1 MSDTLRAHADVILP
15 GLRARI
21 ARLDAAR
28 PQLDE
33 ILRAGL
39 MAHHAGARVTLEMRE
54 ERLRSWHRLMLDEE
68 RGPMLTAYADNSI
81 GTVDLGDGPL
91 VVLRPVRE
99 SGRDF
104 GQALVWLRQ
113 GERVRR
119 AAWRRA
125 YRYLVR
131 RPDEAGDGLYLVESR
146 ADDARW
152 IGESEDLLAFDY
164 ELVP

>member
-1 MSDTLRAHADVILP
+1 MPDALIRDADAIMP
-15 GLRARI
+15 GLRARL
-21 ARLDAAR
+21 ARLDAVR
-28 PQLDE
+28 PRLEE
-33 ILRAGL
+33 IYL
-39 MAHHAGARVTLEMRE
+39 AGALADAVGGRVTLEMPE
-54 ERLRSWHRLMLDEE
+54 VRLRSWHSLMLDE
-68 RGPMLTAYADNSI
+68 GQDHMMTAYADQSI
-81 GTVDLGDGPL
+81 GMVDAGNGPL
-91 VVLRPVRE
+91 IVLRPVRE

-119 AAWRRA
+119 ATWRRA

-131 RPDEAGDGLYLVESR
+131 RPDDQGDGLYLVEPR

-152 IGESEDLLAFDY
+152 VGDSEDLLALDY

>member
-1 MSDTLRAHADVILP
+1 MSDTLIAHADAIMP
-15 GLRARI
+15 GLRARL
-21 ARLDAAR
+21 ARLDAVR
-28 PQLDE
+28 PRLEE
-33 ILRAGL
+33 IYLTSA
-39 MAHHAGARVTLEMRE
+39 MADAVGGCVILEMPE
-54 ERLRSWHRLMLDEE
+54 ARLRSWHMVMINEGQSHWLSEK
-68 RGPMLTAYADNSI
+68 ADGSI
-81 GTVDLGDGPL
+81 VLVDAGNGPL
-91 VVLRPVRE
+91 VTLRPVAVT
-99 SGRDF
+99 GRDF
-104 GQALVWLRQ
+104 GQALTWLRQ

-131 RPDEAGDGLYLVESR
+131 RPDDQGDRLYLVEPR

>member
-1 MSDTLRAHADVILP
+1 MSDTLIQDVEAVLP
-15 GLRARI
+15 GLRARL

-28 PQLDE
+28 PRLE
-33 ILRAGL
+33 VVYLAGG
-39 MAHHAGARVTLEMRE
+39 MADAVGGRVIVEMPAA
-54 ERLRSWHRLMLDEE
+54 RLRSWSSLMLDE
-68 RGPMLTAYADNSI
+68 GQDHMMTAYADQSI
-81 GTVDLGDGPL
+81 GMVDVGSGPL
-91 VVLRPVRE
+91 VVLRPIPE
-99 SGRDF
+99 TGRDF

-131 RPDEAGDGLYLVESR
+131 RPDDQGDGLYLVEPR
-146 ADDARW
+146 MDDARW
-152 IGESEDLLAFDY
+152 VGDSEDLLAQDY

>member
-1 MSDTLRAHADVILP
+1 MSEALIRDADAIMP
-15 GLRARI
+15 GLRARL

-28 PQLDE
+28 PGWEELY
-33 ILRAGL
+33 RAAA
-39 MAHHAGARVTLEMRE
+39 MANAVGGRVVLEMPN
-54 ERLRSWHRLMLDEE
+54 ERLLAWHRLMLDE
-68 RGPMLTAYADNSI
+68 GQNHWLSVKADRSVGLI
-81 GTVDLGDGPL
+81 DLGDGPL
-91 VVLRPVRE
+91 VTIRPIPE

-104 GQALVWLRQ
+104 GQALTWLRQ

-131 RPDEAGDGLYLVESR
+131 RPDDQGDGIYLVEPR
-146 ADDARW
+146 LDDARW
-152 IGESEDLLAFDY
+152 VGDSEDLLAQDY

>member
-1 MSDTLRAHADVILP
+1 MSDALIRDADAIMP
-15 GLRARI
+15 GLRARL

-28 PQLDE
+28 PRLEE
-33 ILRAGL
+33 IYL
-39 MAHHAGARVTLEMRE
+39 AGALADAVGGRVTLEMPE
-54 ERLRSWHRLMLDEE
+54 ERLRAWHSLMLDE
-68 RGPMLTAYADNSI
+68 GQSHWLTAYADQSI
-81 GTVDLGDGPL
+81 GMVDAGNGPL
-91 VVLRPVRE
+91 VVLRPIHE
-99 SGRDF
+99 TGRDF

-131 RPDEAGDGLYLVESR
+131 RPDDQGDGLYLVEPR
-146 ADDARW
+146 LDDARW
-152 IGESEDLLAFDY
+152 VGDSEDLLALDY